1 MMTTTFRNWTRIA
14 LLALVLIA
22 LPALAQDAQEISP
35 ALQTQLDEIE
45 ALVIELRE
53 LEPLTEVNR
62 AFPSREE
69 AAAFVIA
76 DFEENAPDEL
86 LAAET
91 QFYRAFDFV
100 AGDFD
105 LGAAYG
111 ELLAT
116 QAGGYYDPETQS
128 VNTIPITIDD
138 LGDELPLLEQITY
151 AHEFTHALQDQ
162 HYGLRALQ
170 TAPGEGNID
179 GFIAVQSLYE
189 GDATAVMADFL
200 LLAVTEDP
208 TAALSL
214 LSDPDLL
221 ASAELPE
228 GTPAILEAE
237 LTFPY
242 IAGLEFVS
250 ALRDHG
256 GWEAVDLAYQELL
269 PVSTEQIIH
278 PDRYLNGDAPA
289 EVTVNA
295 DSDALDG
302 EGWEV
307 LIQRTLGEFYLREYL
322 AQQLEGRTARDA
334 AEGWGGDQFALFY
347 NAETDQRA
355 WVLRQV
361 WDTAAD
367 ADEFAAA
374 YADYAAARIG
384 TNNAAVT
391 PALSCWSAAGEAICL
406 AHSGDETIIAYAPSR
421 AEAQALID
429 AQSEAGA

>member
-1 MMTTTFRNWTRIA
+1 MTTPIRNWTLIA
-14 LLALVLIA
+14 LLALLMA
-22 LPALAQDAQEISP
+22 FPARAQEGQEISP
-35 ALQTQLDEIE
+35 ALQTQIDEIE

-53 LEPLTEVNR
+53 LEPLTGINR

-105 LGAAYG
+105 LGAVYG

-128 VNTIPITIDD
+128 VNTIPITIET
-138 LGDELPLLEQITY
+138 LGDDLPLLEQIVY

-170 TAPGEGNID
+170 AAPGEGNID
-179 GFIAVQSLYE
+179 GFLAVQSLYE
-189 GDATAVMADFL
+189 GDATAVMSDFL

-221 ASAELPE
+221 AGAALPE

-269 PVSTEQIIH
+269 PLSTEQIIH
-278 PDRYLNGDAPA
+278 PDRYFDGDAPV

-295 DSDALDG
+295 AVDTLDG

-322 AQQLEGRTARDA
+322 AQQLEGRAARDA

-347 NAETDQRA
+347 NTEADQRA
-355 WVLRQV
+355 WVLRQA
-361 WDTAAD
+361 WDTPAD

-374 YADYAAARIG
+374 YPDYAAARIG
-384 TNNAAVT
+384 TNNASIA
-391 PALSCWSAAGEAICL
+391 PALSCWSGAGEAICL
-406 AHSGDETIIAYAPSR
+406 ARNGDETIIAYAPSR

-429 AQSEAGA
+429 AQTDTGA